1 MLRRAWA
8 LGLMLLAGA
17 TLAEPR
23 PTLKYCDHP
32 VYPPIS
38 WSDGSQMRGLAPA
51 LVRQVLGGLGYQV
64 QVVVLGNWKRC
75 LLDAAAG
82 RVDVV
87 LAYRTG
93 QRQQDL
99 VFSRVP
105 VLREEVALFVN
116 RRQLP
121 RLQHLQDLTAYRGGL
136 LFGESYGQDFD
147 REVVQHGNIEW
158 VSSSVQNFGKLI
170 RQRIDFIPH
179 ERRTG
184 QLFIERLPG
193 AEDIV
198 ALPQAIS
205 VDYLRLAVSRQS
217 PLAARMDE
225 IDAQLQRQVDSG
237 AIQRWLEQSQADYR
251 AMLKAQAGAA
261 P

>member
-1 MLRRAWA
+1 MLRHAW
-8 LGLMLLAGA
+8 GLCLILLAGSLSA
-17 TLAEPR
+17 QPLLR
-23 PTLKYCDHP
+23 YCDYP

-38 WSDGSQMRGLAPA
+38 WSDGLQVRGLAPS
-51 LVRQVLGGLGYQV
+51 LVRQVLEDLGYQV

-75 LLDAAAG
+75 LLDAAEG

-87 LAYRTG
+87 LAYSTG

-99 VFSRVP
+99 LFSRVP

-116 RRQLP
+116 RRNPPHFRQ
-121 RLQHLQDLTAYRGGL
+121 LQDLRAYRGGL

-147 REVVQHGNIEW
+147 RQVVQHGNIEW
-158 VSSSVQNFGKLI
+158 VSSSQQNFGKLI
-170 RQRIDFIPH
+170 RQRIDFIPY

-184 QLFIERLPG
+184 QLFIEQLPG

-217 PLAARMDE
+217 PLAARMAE
-225 IDAQLQRQVDSG
+225 IDVQLQRQVDSG
-237 AIQRWLEQSQADYR
+237 AIQRWLEESQAGYR
-251 AMLKAQAGAA
+251 AMLKAQQADR